1 MKTIAAYLLFF
12 VLFSAFQCQRQEV
25 VEPNL
30 ENQPVMEGRSAALI
44 GKWQLVEYYWSAG
57 GPGNWTKADPNKPS
71 IIEFKADGAFLSDG
85 EDCSGAYTAAT
96 NQEIVIKKTCS
107 TGNIQQSELSGEILS
122 SGELVI
128 TPTNPMCIEGCAY
141 KYKPVN

>member
-30 ENQPVMEGRSAALI
+30 ENQPMTEGRSAALI

-57 GPGNWTKADPNKPS
+57 GPGNWTKADPAKPE
-71 IIEFKADGAFLSDG
+71 IIEFKSNGEYFSG
-85 EDCSGAYTAAT
+85 CEDCTGQYTAET
-96 NQEIVIKKTCS
+96 DQEIVIKQTFS
-107 TGNIQQSELSGEILS
+107 AGEVRQSELLGKILP

-128 TPTNPMCIEGCAY
+128 TPTNPVCIEGCSY
-141 KYKPVN
+141 KYKPVK